1 MRLNRTARN
10 EVQEIAENLPEI
22 ELEFIAAEV
31 DARMNQHKTNPLM
44 PALCAFLTKHYDYTA
59 IEMFDEDDEQH
70 EAAEAENVAGLDR
83 CYKYAARMLASEA
96 ETLEK
101 ATDVYLLRKAE
112 IEEALSK

>member
-70 EAAEAENVAGLDR
+70 EAAEAFLREAMVRVARREMAIGIYR
-83 CYKYAARMLASEA
+83 NKHGNQEAA
-96 ETLEK
+96 
-101 ATDVYLLRKAE
+101 
-112 IEEALSK
+112 